1 MPNPYDAIAEAWHSS
16 RTSFAA
22 RKYVD
27 LVISKLQS
35 GSKVLDLGCGTGVPI
50 AQYLIDNGFRVV
62 GIDQSARMLEI
73 ARRVVPDAELLQ
85 ADMCDLTLVERFDAV
100 IAWDSVFHVERV
112 NHRAIFQRIHKL
124 LVPGGRL
131 LLSAGGTSHEGFT
144 SEMFGQTFF
153 YSGYDPEELIALL
166 SAQCFEVELCE
177 EDDPSSKGH
186 VAVIAKKF
194 SECVNTQTA
203 VA

>member
-27 LVISKLQS
+27 LVISQLRP

-73 ARRVVPDAELLQ
+73 ARRVVPDAELHQ
-85 ADMCDLTLVERFDAV
+85 VDMCDLNLSERFDAV
-100 IAWDSVFHVERV
+100 IAWDSIFHVERV
-112 NHRAIFQRIHKL
+112 NHRIIFQKIHGL
-124 LVPGGRL
+124 LEPRGLL
-131 LLSAGGTSHEGFT
+131 LLSAGGSGDEGFT
-144 SEMFGQTFF
+144 SEMFGHTFF
-153 YSGYDPEELIALL
+153 YSGYEPEELVALL
-166 SAQCFEVELCE
+166 SDEGFEIDIFE
-177 EDDPSSKGH
+177 EDDPSSRGH
-186 VAVIAKKF
+186 VAVIAIRG
-194 SECVNTQTA
+194 
-203 VA
+203 